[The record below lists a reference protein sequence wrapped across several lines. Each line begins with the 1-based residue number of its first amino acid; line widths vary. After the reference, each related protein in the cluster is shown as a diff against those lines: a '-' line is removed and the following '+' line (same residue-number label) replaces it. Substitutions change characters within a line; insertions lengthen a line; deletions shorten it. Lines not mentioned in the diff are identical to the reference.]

1 MTPLMTV
8 KIAVA
13 DPIPIANAMTASR
26 AMPGDDFQEA
36 QAWAKDEGTVPRL

>member
-13 DPIPIANAMTASR
+13 DPIPTANATIASR
-26 AMPGDDFQEA
+26 AMPGEDFQEA
-36 QAWAKDEGTVPRL
+36 QAWAKAEGTVPRL